1 MSLFN
6 SNEQKNQ
13 FEQAATSSGQS
24 YNTQPTKDGG
34 PIISYASRVSG
45 SFALIAA
52 MTALI
57 LVIVLALVWDNQF
70 ADYTR
75 SNMQSLARSTADS
88 IAERYDIYKYWA
100 PQVLEPAANASD
112 ISTGIGIQILD
123 SYDNPVYDD
132 TWIGSGNSKYN
143 GIDLSLAP
151 AGSSS
156 EEAPITLDNGRRVG
170 KVKVWAFGS
179 EALYTQNDIAFRQS
193 SYRAIFIAALI
204 AIALAVVVGFYFAR
218 SLSTPIKKITNAA
231 QQIKDG
237 DLSARTHLKGND
249 EVAHLGQI
257 FDSMARSLE
266 KDKELERRLTTDVAH
281 ELRTPLMAIQS
292 TVEAIQDGVFPA
304 DDERLAVIGGET
316 RRLSRLVD
324 ALLQLSRL
332 ESGATKFNFR
342 KYDILELANSIV
354 ISHEAMVKDSGMN
367 LEFINK
373 TGKQKITVEIDPD
386 KMRQAVVNLLSN
398 AVRYTNYGGTIT
410 ISVDEDRRRIYIA
423 VSDTG
428 IGIDKE
434 SLDSIFGR
442 FWRAEDSRNRA
453 AGGLGVGL
461 SVTKEVI
468 ERHQGS
474 IQVESEVGV
483 GTTFTISIPK
493 SQQHKKL
500 DSKDVAISEEQMEIE
515 RQAKNEP
522 DIREAARQ
530 KDRDKDALYIDGD
543 DLIG

>member
-6 SNEQKNQ
+6 SKDKTSQLDK
-13 FEQAATSSGQS
+13 AAASSGQS

-34 PIISYASRVSG
+34 PVISYASRVSG

-57 LVIVLALVWDNQF
+57 LVLVLALVWDNEF

-75 SNMQSLARSTADS
+75 SNMQSLARSTAAS
-88 IAERYDIYKYWA
+88 IADRYDIYKYWA
-100 PQVLEPAANASD
+100 PQVLEPASNASD

-132 TWIGSGNSKYN
+132 TWITTGGNLN

-156 EEAPITLDNGRRVG
+156 EEAPIVLDNGRRVG

-204 AIALAVVVGFYFAR
+204 AIVLAVIVGFYFAR

-237 DLSARTHLKGND
+237 DLSARTHLRGED

-342 KYDILELANSIV
+342 KYDILDLAHSIV
-354 ISHEAMVKDSGMN
+354 ISHEAMINESGMN

-373 TGKQKITVEIDPD
+373 TDKQKLVVEIDPD

-398 AVRYTNYGGTIT
+398 AVRYTDSGGAIT
-410 ISVDEDRRRIYIA
+410 ISVAEDWKRVYIA

-428 IGIDKE
+428 IGIDKD

-442 FWRAEDSRNRA
+442 FWRAEGSRNRA

-461 SVTKEVI
+461 SVTKEVV
-468 ERHQGS
+468 ERHHGS

-493 SQQHKKL
+493 IQHHKKPET
-500 DSKDVAISEEQMEIE
+500 KDQAEIDEQNELE
-515 RQAKNEP
+515 RQAKDEP
-522 DIREAARQ
+522 DIREAARK
-530 KDRDKDALYIDGD
+530 KDRDQENYFDGD
-543 DLIG
+543 DGLIG